1 MGGWRRR
8 WPCPVGA
15 LALVLALAAG
25 PGLLPVAL
33 RQVGELDAE
42 GVNLLLV
49 FPLLKAR
56 PRCVRRVE
64 LWLRVLRHHPQF
76 HSQQRTVEPG
86 TPLVVDGG
94 P

>member
-8 WPCPVGA
+8 WPRPVGA

-25 PGLLPVAL
+25 SGPLPV
-33 RQVGELDAE
+33 
-42 GVNLLLV
+42 
-49 FPLLKAR
+49 LKAR

-64 LWLRVLRHHPQF
+64 LWLRVLRHQPQF

>member
-8 WPCPVGA
+8 WPRPVGA

-33 RQVGELDAE
+33 RQVGELDGE

-64 LWLRVLRHHPQF
+64 LWLRVLR
-76 HSQQRTVEPG
+76 T
-86 TPLVVDGG
+86 TPSSTPSSAPSSRGRRW
-94 P
+94 